1 MVSQLRIYTINR
13 GMMDSWLKVF
23 QEHLIPIHKK
33 QGMPVEA
40 TWVNADR
47 TEFIWVR
54 SFDSADEIPEKEAQY
69 FASPDREALGDL
81 PQRHIAK
88 LEVRVIESAFA

>member
-33 QGMPVEA
+33 QGMPVVA
-40 TWVNADR
+40 SWVNGDR

-54 SFDSADEIPEKEAQY
+54 SFDSAEEIPRKEEEY
-69 FASPDREALGDL
+69 FASPDRKALGDL
-81 PQRHIAK
+81 PPSHIAK
-88 LEVRVIESAFA
+88 IEVRLIDSAFA